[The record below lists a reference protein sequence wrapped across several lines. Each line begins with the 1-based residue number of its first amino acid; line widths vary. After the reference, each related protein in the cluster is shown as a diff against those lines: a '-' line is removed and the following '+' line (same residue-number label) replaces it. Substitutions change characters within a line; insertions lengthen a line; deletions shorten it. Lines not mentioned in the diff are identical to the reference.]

1 MVEVALEIRADTLDR
16 IDALCE
22 SCKPV
27 EITREKMLRLMV
39 QTGMI
44 YWEANTE
51 ELAAEEAETTQS
63 QECDIPVKGGR
74 I

>member
-1 MVEVALEIRADTLDR
+1 MVEITLEIRADTLAR
-16 IDALCE
+16 IETLCE
-22 SCKPV
+22 ECRPV

-44 YWEANTE
+44 YWEANSE
-51 ELAAEEAETTQS
+51 ELAAEEAEATQR
-63 QECDIPVKGGR
+63 QERDIPVKGGR